1 MNPYGNS
8 GNQRVNLSSVT
19 QWPCWSVMVSEF
31 GRVKMVHGSVEGSD
45 RMSKLS
51 SGADVFS
58 PVVKKSPLTV
68 SKKIYEFYTAPI
80 TKFWMHTV
88 IDNYTYTHGGR

>member
-1 MNPYGNS
+1 MIVKLVP
-8 GNQRVNLSSVT
+8 SV
-19 QWPCWSVMVSEF
+19 QGSE
-31 GRVKMVHGSVEGSD
+31 H
-45 RMSKLS
+45 MSKVS
-51 SGADVFS
+51 SGTDVFH

-88 IDNYTYTHGGR
+88 RTVSQCNFYRR

>member
-1 MNPYGNS
+1 MIVMLQMVP
-8 GNQRVNLSSVT
+8 SSV
-19 QWPCWSVMVSEF
+19 CDGSE
-31 GRVKMVHGSVEGSD
+31 H
-45 RMSKLS
+45 MSKVS
-51 SGADVFS
+51 SGVDVYF

-88 IDNYTYTHGGR
+88 RYAQLSF

>member
-1 MNPYGNS
+1 MMQMFPNS
-8 GNQRVNLSSVT
+8 QY
-19 QWPCWSVMVSEF
+19 
-31 GRVKMVHGSVEGSD
+31 EGSEH
-45 RMSKLS
+45 MSKIS
-51 SGADVFS
+51 SGGDVFH

-88 IDNYTYTHGGR
+88 GDIGFCC